1 MRPKGNALRN
11 AGSNGK
17 RATFVSFDFL
27 DGRKLFA
34 KDRLRSFAA
43 VPKGLNPCLLQRMLS
58 RFRGRCS
65 LGELNPLFSPAPDQR
80 AVSPR
85 GRHGRA
91 CGSRTRSEEH
101 TSELQS
107 LMRISYAV
115 FCLKKNSKQR
125 TQPADTQPRTW
136 SY

>member
-1 MRPKGNALRN
+1 MRPKGNSLRN

-27 DGRKLFA
+27 DGRKIFA

-65 LGELNPLFSPAPDQR
+65 LGELNPLFSPAP
-80 AVSPR
+80 
-85 GRHGRA
+85 
-91 CGSRTRSEEH
+91 RSEEH

-115 FCLKKNSKQR
+115 FCFQQKQTTAHTHTLR
-125 TQPADTQPRTW
+125 NTRP
-136 SY
+136 